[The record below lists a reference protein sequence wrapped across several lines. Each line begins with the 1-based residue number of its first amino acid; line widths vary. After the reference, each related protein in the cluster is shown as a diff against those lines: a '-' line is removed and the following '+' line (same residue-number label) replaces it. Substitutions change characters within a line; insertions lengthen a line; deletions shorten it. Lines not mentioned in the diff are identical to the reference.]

1 MRAWDGGCERLESA
15 AFARGATS
23 ARKLEETHMTF
34 TAAFNGRSPMRP
46 DRSARSLP
54 REAR

>member
-23 ARKLEETHMTF
+23 ALKLEETHMTF
-34 TAAFNGRSPMRP
+34 TAAFSGRPPMRP
-46 DRSARSLP
+46 DRSARTP
-54 REAR
+54 RRQEC